1 MTKGP
6 IFEEPDAPS
15 GRDRARS
22 EGRQT
27 DFLDVAVDL
36 GHAANRIAAVQL
48 RAIDRARREALAADN
63 AKSLSSRNL
72 AARSFRAEVATA
84 MGISERSAENVIG
97 NAAALIG
104 QFPCTLALLE
114 SGAISYRHAIAMV
127 EEASGLDTEDQASLE
142 AEVLPSATMLTPP
155 QFQRVLR
162 TARERLHPESIEQR
176 QVAARSDRGV
186 GVDDE
191 RDGMA
196 TLWLHTNAVH
206 AHAIFNRLTKAAH
219 GLRTE
224 DDERTLDNRRADIL
238 VSVLLAKENGVPFG
252 FVPNE
257 PDSEDF
263 VRWFR
268 GIDAQVIVSV
278 PVLSLLGKSDV
289 PATLDGIV
297 PIDLETA
304 RVIVGQAKSFIR
316 ILTHPET
323 GATLSVGRKRYKP
336 PRDLCMYLAIR
347 DLICRFPGCSQP
359 AARSDIDHT
368 REWQDEG
375 HTEHVNLAHLCRGH
389 HTIKGETEWKVTQ
402 RADGSGILD
411 WVSPSGRTMQTHPAV
426 RFGS

>member
-1 MTKGP
+1 MAQGP
-6 IFEEPDAPS
+6 VFDDPDAPS

-22 EGRQT
+22 EGRAL

-36 GHAANRIAAVQL
+36 GQTMNKIAALQL
-48 RAIDRARREALAADN
+48 RAIDRARRDAEARDK
-63 AKSLSSRNL
+63 AKTPSSRNL

-84 MGISERSAENVIG
+84 LGIAERSAENLIG
-97 NAAALIG
+97 NASVLIECL
-104 QFPCTLALLE
+104 PRTLDLLE
-114 SGAISYRHAIAMV
+114 SGAISYRHAVAV
-127 EEASGLDTEDQASLE
+127 VDEASGLDDADRITLE
-142 AEVLPSATMLTPP
+142 SEVLSRATGLTPP
-155 QFQRVLR
+155 QFRRLVR
-162 TARERLHPESIEQR
+162 NARERLHPESIEAR

-186 GVDDE
+186 GLEDE

-196 TLWLHTNAVH
+196 TVWLHTNAAH
-206 AHAIFNRLTKAAH
+206 AHAIFNRLTKASH

-224 DDERTLDNRRADIL
+224 DDTRTLDNRRADIM

-257 PDSEDF
+257 ADSEDF
-263 VRWFR
+263 VNWFR

-278 PVLSLLGKSDV
+278 PVLSLLGKSDL

-316 ILTHPET
+316 ILSHPET

-336 PRDLCMYLAIR
+336 PRDLRMYLAIR

-368 REWQDEG
+368 IEWQDEG

-389 HTIKGETEWKVTQ
+389 HTIKGETNWKVTQ
-402 RADGSGILD
+402 APDGSGVLN
-411 WVSPSGRTMQTHPAV
+411 WVAPSGRKMQTHPAV
-426 RFGS
+426 KFGG